1 MRQKQRD
8 SQGEINKSNIRVA
21 GFNTSHNI
29 TDRSSTQKTSET
41 IFELNNTINHL
52 NLIDIYRL
60 LYPTTVGCTI
70 FSSSHGTFTK
80 INYFMG
86 HKSHLK
92 IFFKKVEIIQCL
104 FLDHN
109 GIKLEIK
116 TRHIN
121 GKIIKYLGIK
131 QHTFK

>member
-60 LYPTTVGCTI
+60 LYSTTVGCTI
-70 FSSSHGTFTK
+70 FSSSHATFTK
-80 INYFMG
+80 IDHNLG
-86 HKSHLK
+86 HKTHLNQ
-92 IFFKKVEIIQCL
+92 FKRIEILQSM
-104 FLDHN
+104 FSEHSR
-109 GIKLEIK
+109 IKLEINNREIAEK
-116 TRHIN
+116 SQNTWS
-121 GKIIKYLGIK
+121 
-131 QHTFK
+131 

>member
-29 TDRSSTQKTSET
+29 TGRSSTQKTSET
-41 IFELNNTINHL
+41 ISELNNTISHL

-80 INYFMG
+80 IDHNLG
-86 HKSHLK
+86 HKTCLNR
-92 IFFKKVEIIQCL
+92 FKCIEIMQCML
-104 FLDHN
+104 SDYN
-109 GIKLEIK
+109 GTKLENNN
-116 TRHIN
+116 R
-121 GKIIKYLGIK
+121 KIAGDSII
-131 QHTFK
+131 